1 MILLLA
7 AAVGVFAFMMLW
19 RAFGTQNRSHKLK
32 RVAVAAAVVLLGVLL
47 LLTASGRLHWLAALA
62 AGALPFL
69 RGLIGLIAG
78 PLVGNFVRS
87 KLFAGPAAHGNA
99 TPGVDPGSAPKDS
112 TVATAELR
120 MTLDHETGA
129 MDGEILVGRLAGQ
142 RLSSIELDA
151 LATLLDEL
159 ATVDSRQLLTAYLD
173 RRFPG
178 WSDSSP
184 NSGNRGKPPPGADGG
199 MDSAQ
204 ALAVLGLDEGA
215 SKDEIVDAH
224 RRLMQKLH
232 PDRGGT
238 DYLAATLNLA
248 KKVLLNGR

>member
-7 AAVGVFAFMMLW
+7 AVVGVFAFMMLW

-32 RVAVAAAVVLLGVLL
+32 RIAVAAAVVLLGVLL

-87 KLFAGPAAHGNA
+87 KLFTRGNA

-112 TVATAELR
+112 TVATDELL

-129 MDGEILVGRLAGQ
+129 MDGEVLVGRLAGQ

-159 ATVDSRQLLTAYLD
+159 ANVDSRQLLTAYLD

-184 NSGNRGKPPPGADGG
+184 NNGNRGKPPPDTDGA
-199 MDSAQ
+199 MDSGQ

>member
-7 AAVGVFAFMMLW
+7 AVVGVFAFMMLW
-19 RAFGTQNRSHKLK
+19 RAFGTTNRSHKLK

-87 KLFAGPAAHGNA
+87 RLFARGNA

-112 TVATAELR
+112 TVATDELR

-129 MDGEILVGRLAGQ
+129 MDGEVLVGRLAGQ
-142 RLSSIELDA
+142 RLSTIELDA
-151 LATLLDEL
+151 LKTLLDEL

-178 WSDSSP
+178 WSDSSRNDDIRG
-184 NSGNRGKPPPGADGG
+184 NSPPGSDGG
-199 MDSAQ
+199 MDSGQ

-215 SKDEIVDAH
+215 SKDEIVHAH

-248 KKVLLNGR
+248 KKVLLDGR